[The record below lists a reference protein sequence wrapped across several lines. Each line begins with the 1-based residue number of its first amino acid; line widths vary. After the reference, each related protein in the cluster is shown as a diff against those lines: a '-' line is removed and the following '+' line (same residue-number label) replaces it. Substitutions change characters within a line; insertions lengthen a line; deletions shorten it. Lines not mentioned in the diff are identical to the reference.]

1 MNGHTAVQTVDRTRL
16 IGHLIFLFRGTRMS
30 DTYSFNLLYAFKHA
44 AFFVVELQ
52 RLDLPDDAPKGD
64 VYQWL
69 HVDMST
75 AVVTPLGF
83 RKMSANARVFDDTSL
98 MFTADTAC
106 FTDAVGKTHDM
117 TPIEGADV
125 PATVR
130 QLLSDFI
137 SKLK

>member
-1 MNGHTAVQTVDRTRL
+1 
-16 IGHLIFLFRGTRMS
+16 MS

-52 RLDLPDDAPKGD
+52 RLDLPADAPKGD
-64 VYQWL
+64 IYHWL
-69 HVDMST
+69 HVDLST

-83 RKMSANARVFDDTSL
+83 REMSANARVFDDTSL
-98 MFTADTAC
+98 TFTADIAC
-106 FTDAVGKTHDM
+106 FTDAAGKTHDM